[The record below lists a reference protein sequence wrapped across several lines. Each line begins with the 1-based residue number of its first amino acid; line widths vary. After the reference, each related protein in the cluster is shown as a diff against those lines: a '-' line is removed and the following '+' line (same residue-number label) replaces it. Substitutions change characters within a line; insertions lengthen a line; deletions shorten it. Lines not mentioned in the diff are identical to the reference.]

1 MKTSAITPHASRLPL
16 DTRTLAVAALLA
28 CGALLSAPA
37 LAQGHGPMG
46 GGPGMGHGGP
56 GAHHALHPA
65 HARHA
70 AHGPMRGGDGMA
82 MRMSERMLE
91 QVGATPEQR
100 AQIRRI
106 MESARADLRA
116 GHEAAR
122 GQRGKLAELMAQPQ
136 VDTAAVEA
144 LRKEMVARHDAAS
157 RRMTQ
162 AMLDAG
168 QVLTP
173 EQRQKLAA
181 HAQQRREMMQRHH
194 QERRALE
201 APKS

>member
-1 MKTSAITPHASRLPL
+1 MKTPVHTPRRPL
-16 DTRTLAVAALLA
+16 AAVALLA
-28 CGALLSAPA
+28 CGALMSAAA
-37 LAQGHGPMG
+37 LAQGHGPMAG
-46 GGPGMGHGGP
+46 GAA
-56 GAHHALHPA
+56 AHHGASAGSHHDTHGA
-65 HARHA
+65 QARHA
-70 AHGPMRGGDGMA
+70 AHGPMRGGAMA
-82 MRMSERMLE
+82 PGLSERMLE
-91 QVGATPEQR
+91 QIGATPEQR
-100 AQIRRI
+100 AQIRKI
-106 MESARADLRA
+106 ADTARADLRA
-116 GHEAAR
+116 GHGAAR
-122 GQRGKLAELMAQPQ
+122 SQRAKLAELLAQPQ

-157 RRMTQ
+157 KRMTQ

-181 HAQQRREMMQRHH
+181 HAQQRREMMQRHR